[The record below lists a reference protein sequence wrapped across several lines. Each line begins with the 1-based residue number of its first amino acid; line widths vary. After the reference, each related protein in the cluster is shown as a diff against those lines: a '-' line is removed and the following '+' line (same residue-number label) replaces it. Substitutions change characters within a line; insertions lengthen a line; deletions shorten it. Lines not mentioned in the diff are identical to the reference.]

1 MATGAAPT
9 RWRTP
14 AILVGSVVVHA
25 VVLGVLGLRA
35 VRMDAWTGPER
46 PVVLIQIEP
55 RPMLR
60 GERPREPV
68 FAAPRPS
75 EPTVERRSPTDV
87 EPGLIRREEDEEET
101 PSAPSPR
108 APAPG
113 APGPSAAE
121 QGVDEAWRVPVT
133 PTGRQLGRSLPGSMI
148 GCDVMNERLTAGE
161 QAQCDEAFNR
171 TAGAA
176 APIGGSGDAAR
187 DARFAAQGRR
197 EIDAYEG
204 RRRPLAGG
212 TGLGEHGDCPGSN
225 FGTGCPGRHL
235 DRGWRRDNND
245 AMTGAQGGRER

>member
-1 MATGAAPT
+1 MATGKTGT

-14 AILVGSVVVHA
+14 AILIGSAAAHA

-35 VRMDAWTGPER
+35 VQMDAWTGPER

-55 RPMLR
+55 RPLLR

-68 FAAPRPS
+68 LAAPQ
-75 EPTVERRSPTDV
+75 ETETAAERRASTESASSPV
-87 EPGLIRREEDEEET
+87 RREDEEDVPGAPVPRT
-101 PSAPSPR
+101 PA
-108 APAPG
+108 AG

-121 QGVDEAWRVPVT
+121 QGIDDAWRVPGA
-133 PTGRQLGRSLPGSMI
+133 PTGRQVGRSLRGSMI
-148 GCDVMNERLTAGE
+148 GCDVMNGRLSAGE
-161 QAQCDEAFNR
+161 QAQCDESFNR
-171 TAGAA
+171 AAGAA
-176 APIGGSGDAAR
+176 PPIGGSGDAGR
-187 DARFAAQGRR
+187 DARFAAQGARKI
-197 EIDAYEG
+197 EAYEG

-245 AMTGAQGGRER
+245 VMTGAQGGKAR